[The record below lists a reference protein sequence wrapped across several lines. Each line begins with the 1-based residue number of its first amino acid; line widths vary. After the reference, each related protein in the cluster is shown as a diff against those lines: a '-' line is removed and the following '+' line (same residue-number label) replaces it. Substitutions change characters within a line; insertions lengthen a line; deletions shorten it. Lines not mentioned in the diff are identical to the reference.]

1 MISHA
6 LHSQHPTK
14 SCGPMSH
21 SETRH
26 HFSKKGATMSEYDAL
41 RKAINHEANQEYDG
55 GFFARLYGFDPD
67 SSDECLT
74 ARDLFQFM
82 ARGEESK

>member
-1 MISHA
+1 
-6 LHSQHPTK
+6 
-14 SCGPMSH
+14 
-21 SETRH
+21 
-26 HFSKKGATMSEYDAL
+26 MSEYDAM
-41 RKAINHEANQEYDG
+41 RRVINHEANQEYDD